1 MKTNFH
7 SVYIRKDFESSEII
21 SPIGPFLKRSNIGSS
36 NSLTIECNHIDL
48 THFKYAELSARF
60 GETEKYLKLRIPHD
74 IIFMILS
81 AEERLS
87 LDFGFVP
94 ASESD

>member
-7 SVYIRKDFESSEII
+7 SVYIRKDFQNSEII
-21 SPIGPFLKRSNIGSS
+21 SPLGPFLKKSNIGSS
-36 NSLTIECNHIDL
+36 NSLTIECNNIDL

-60 GETEKYLKLRIPHD
+60 GDTKKYLQLRIPHE

-81 AEERLS
+81 AEERQD

-94 ASESD
+94 NHNPS